1 MFDGK
6 VNRKYPS
13 LEYCE
18 RTEAVKIYAY
28 NGRCNVSGRNVRVTR
43 ERMKLSQEQ
52 LAARM
57 QVQGV
62 PLTQK
67 AISRIETGERVVADY
82 ELMLLAKALNTSVT
96 ALLDTQ

>member
-1 MFDGK
+1 M
-6 VNRKYPS
+6 
-13 LEYCE
+13 
-18 RTEAVKIYAY
+18 KIYAY
-28 NGRCNVSGRNVRVTR
+28 NGRCNVSGRKVRELR
-43 ERMKLSQEQ
+43 ERMKLSQDQ

-82 ELMLLAKALNTSVT
+82 ELMLLAQVLGTTVG
-96 ALLDTQ
+96 ALLGNERTK

>member
-1 MFDGK
+1 MFNGK

-18 RTEAVKIYAY
+18 RTGAVKIYSY
-28 NGRCNVSGRNVRVTR
+28 NGRCNVSGQKVRELR
-43 ERMKLSQEQ
+43 ERMKLSQDQ

-82 ELMLLAKALNTSVT
+82 ELMLLAKALNTSVMI
-96 ALLDTQ
+96 LLDP

>member
-1 MFDGK
+1 M
-6 VNRKYPS
+6 
-13 LEYCE
+13 
-18 RTEAVKIYAY
+18 KIYSY
-28 NGRCNVSGRNVRVTR
+28 NGRCNVSGRNVRIIR
-43 ERMKLSQEQ
+43 EQMKLSQDQ

-67 AISRIETGERVVADY
+67 AVSRIETGERVVADY

-96 ALLDTQ
+96 VLLDP

>member
-1 MFDGK
+1 M
-6 VNRKYPS
+6 
-13 LEYCE
+13 
-18 RTEAVKIYAY
+18 KIYAY
-28 NGRCNVSGRNVRVTR
+28 NGRCNVSGQRIREVR
-43 ERMKLSQEQ
+43 ERMKLSQDQ

-96 ALLDTQ
+96 VLLDP

>member
-1 MFDGK
+1 M
-6 VNRKYPS
+6 
-13 LEYCE
+13 
-18 RTEAVKIYAY
+18 KIYAY
-28 NGRCNVSGRNVRVTR
+28 NGRCNVSGRNIRLIR
-43 ERMKLSQEQ
+43 ERMKLSQDQ

-57 QVQGV
+57 QVEGV

-96 ALLDTQ
+96 VLLDP